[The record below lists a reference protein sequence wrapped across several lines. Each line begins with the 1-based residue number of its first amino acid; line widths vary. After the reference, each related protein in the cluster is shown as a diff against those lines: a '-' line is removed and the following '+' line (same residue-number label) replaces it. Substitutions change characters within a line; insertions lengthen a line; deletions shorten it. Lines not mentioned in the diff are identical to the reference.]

1 MKTIQLTEEE
11 LSTLIALTS
20 HALAVNDVPRTHV
33 EEVALIVRKL
43 IDAMKPEQKSEL
55 RPLGELVDE
64 DIARAQALG
73 VHVNDL

>member
-1 MKTIQLTEEE
+1 MARVLPYADFVFGNESE
-11 LSTLIALTS
+11 
-20 HALAVNDVPRTHV
+20 ALAYGEANGFPTASV

-43 IDAMKPEQKSEL
+43 IDAMKPEPKSEL
-55 RPLGELVDE
+55 RPLGEMVDE

>member
-1 MKTIQLTEEE
+1 MKTVQLTEEE
-11 LSTLIALTS
+11 LATLIALTS
-20 HALAVNDVPRTHV
+20 TALAMHDVPRTHV